1 MYLVP
6 DKKMQRSRVGLISNK
21 NYNVLVR
28 NAILF
33 LNGKNPE
40 EKTRLITEMKIESQR
55 QNYEK
60 AARLRDRIKALSK
73 ISNEKYSDLNNSENF
88 DIIFY

>member
-1 MYLVP
+1 M
-6 DKKMQRSRVGLISNK
+6 
-21 NYNVLVR
+21 
-28 NAILF
+28 
-33 LNGKNPE
+33 GKIQKQ
-40 EKTRLITEMKIESQR
+40 KTRLITEMKNESQR

-88 DIIFY
+88 DIIFLKKKYDLISIHIFFLELVRI